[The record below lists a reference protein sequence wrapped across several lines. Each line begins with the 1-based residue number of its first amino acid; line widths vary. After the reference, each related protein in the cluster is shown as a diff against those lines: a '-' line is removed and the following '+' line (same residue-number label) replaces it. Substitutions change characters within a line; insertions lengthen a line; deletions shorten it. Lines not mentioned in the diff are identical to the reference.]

1 MQTDKKINSIII
13 QLEKN
18 DKTVTIQN
26 TILTGKATEN
36 TTSDSNLPP
45 SIFYDIECS
54 NGSTAH
60 KAFDS
65 YQAAHDWAVKF
76 CAS

>member
-1 MQTDKKINSIII
+1 MQTDKKINSISI
-13 QLEKN
+13 QLEKS
-18 DKTVTIQN
+18 DKTVGIQN
-26 TILTGKATEN
+26 TILTVKATEN
-36 TTSDSNLPP
+36 TTSDREAGL
-45 SIFYDIECS
+45 FYDIECS